1 VPLAEP
7 AVWRG
12 RSRGKRLALPRV
24 EHDLTAQPP
33 HAVRTR
39 FELAIQR
46 MMDAWVTAGR
56 MEVSPEDVQLAR
68 EFLEHSGWKVEDTP
82 SPGRGHGRAQ
92 TTRAEVAPAPPESYS
107 SPTPVARRVLP
118 SSRNAAIRFAAIWDR
133 CTSSAPST
141 RRAERAWRSMLSSG
155 VSVE

>member
-1 VPLAEP
+1 MPLAEP

-12 RSRGKRLALPRV
+12 RSRGKRLAIPRV

-56 MEVSPEDVQLAR
+56 IEVTAADVKLAC
-68 EFLEHSGWKVEDTP
+68 EFLELSGWKVED
-82 SPGRGHGRAQ
+82 
-92 TTRAEVAPAPPESYS
+92 APA
-107 SPTPVARRVLP
+107 ARVRVTNREGHAREMTREAAVMAALRRLA
-118 SSRNAAIRFAAIWDR
+118 SRR
-133 CTSSAPST
+133 
-141 RRAERAWRSMLSSG
+141 
-155 VSVE
+155 

>member
-1 VPLAEP
+1 MERVARVVL
-7 AVWRG
+7 
-12 RSRGKRLALPRV
+12 V

-56 MEVSPEDVQLAR
+56 MDVSPEDVQLAR

-82 SPGRGHGRAQ
+82 QGRLRLVDRYGQAEEM
-92 TTRAEVAPAPPESYS
+92 TRQDAVMAALRRL
-107 SPTPVARRVLP
+107 ARK
-118 SSRNAAIRFAAIWDR
+118 
-133 CTSSAPST
+133 
-141 RRAERAWRSMLSSG
+141 
-155 VSVE
+155 

>member
-12 RSRGKRLALPRV
+12 RSRGKRLAIPRV

-82 SPGRGHGRAQ
+82 QGRLRLVDRYGQAEEM
-92 TTRAEVAPAPPESYS
+92 TRQDAVMAALRRL
-107 SPTPVARRVLP
+107 ARK
-118 SSRNAAIRFAAIWDR
+118 
-133 CTSSAPST
+133 
-141 RRAERAWRSMLSSG
+141 
-155 VSVE
+155 